1 MGKRVPRRKVVDDGI
16 PIDPALIDPALYA
29 PTPFNSSPSAPSH
42 TPPHGSG
49 VNLTRLVPTA
59 SPAEN
64 RDQVTLQQALTQA
77 AVSQA
82 QEAIK
87 NAEANSYQLQQ
98 QIATQQAQ
106 LNEAEFMIDLQ
117 EKSIE
122 ESTDNAK
129 RLRTNVAQQSATTE
143 AREEHI
149 SLLEIRLAEVNSENA
164 RISVLAQKRSE
175 SYHQQMIDM
184 ESRILDL
191 ERDLDDANTDLLEH
205 KKLVKLEKE
214 DWSNLHAAMQATES
228 RKAACFG
235 RMAEALSHLNEMMSV
250 VSDKIN
256 GFERTMTNPYPRGQD
271 STDNLPKHHDRAH
284 VSPRFSIQD
293 LNFPVTLPTMT
304 KRTLSNALS
313 AAPSATTESK
323 FANTPSAVQPAITN
337 NEVTD
342 TLATNI
348 QPQTP
353 EPPIPFCDSEFDSLD
368 LQFFA
373 AEEGFQRV
381 DWCEARNVPYN
392 EDYELGVPLKESP
405 MPDAP
410 ENAKPTSSNI
420 MTSEMAQPMFQ
431 TATHDANTETTNAPF
446 DMAPGSGYGLGMLS
460 EETLAGITGALQH
473 EEQRQTNFIIPDFG
487 AAPLAEAPTT
497 TEFHQPREVPIID
510 ITMTDDPAIDLLPPS
525 PHVGWNGVLDPA
537 ASALSA
543 PERKRARQVYGFWEP
558 DNRTAESWDGNL
570 YVKRTK
576 LTLPLS
582 RPRYLNARKR
592 WVKAVKS
599 HVRVPIP
606 TTPLWTMPAVI
617 SLSATFAPPPT
628 QIDST
633 MAASTDPIVAPAPIV
648 EQAPIASVLAQQA
661 KIEER
666 WKRQAADRVASR
678 MRPPIY
684 RGPGPRT
691 YPVYKAIS
699 VRDPGA
705 LEVPVAARIRQVE
718 LAKDFANIRRAQA
731 QPANPISR
739 VRTSAVVPGR
749 FGFGLQDV
757 HDNPR
762 KITVRTRFEQWP
774 LGPSVNGPQ
783 AVDSGLHHPV
793 STPPVPVPMVAA
805 VESPEITFPGVIRQ
819 SMSLLFKFLLMAY
832 YLMDKVSGYA
842 RASILILM
850 SVLMPVLI
858 FVVPVFARFI
868 LAVLQAVCQETR
880 IKAPGLVF
888 SLAPIVPLVSRAIL
902 VFLGSIRRHC
912 PSRLLLV
919 LALLVAIEYTAY
931 STQWKGYE
939 RQYICHLD
947 HLRYSRFCE
956 WPWLEKID
964 YWVTRWLADDRGTV
978 G

>member
-1 MGKRVPRRKVVDDGI
+1 MGKRVPRRQVVDDGI

-42 TPPHGSG
+42 TPPHGSV
-49 VNLTRLVPTA
+49 VNLTPLVPTA
-59 SPAEN
+59 SQAEN

-87 NAEANSYQLQQ
+87 NAEANSYQLQR

-106 LNEAEFMIDLQ
+106 LNEAESMIDLQ

-122 ESTDNAK
+122 ESTGNAK

-143 AREEHI
+143 AREQHI

-191 ERDLDDANTDLLEH
+191 ERDLEDANTDLLEH

-214 DWSNLHAAMQATES
+214 DWSNLHGAMQATES

-256 GFERTMTNPYPRGQD
+256 GFERTMTNPYPRCQD
-271 STDNLPKHHDRAH
+271 STDNLPEHHDRAH

-293 LNFPVTLPTMT
+293 LNFPATLPTVT
-304 KRTLSNALS
+304 KRKLSNTLS
-313 AAPSATTESK
+313 AAPFTIT
-323 FANTPSAVQPAITN
+323 NTPSAVQPAITN

-381 DWCEARNVPYN
+381 DWCEAHNVPYN
-392 EDYELGVPLKESP
+392 EDYELGVPLQESP

-410 ENAKPTSSNI
+410 ENAKPTSSNF

-431 TATHDANTETTNAPF
+431 TATHDANTEIINAPF
-446 DMAPGSGYGLGMLS
+446 DMAPGSGYGVGMLS

-497 TEFHQPREVPIID
+497 TEFHQQSEVPIID
-510 ITMTDDPAIDLLPPS
+510 VTMTDAPAIDLLPPS
-525 PHVGWNGVLDPA
+525 PNVGWNGVLDPA

-543 PERKRARQVYGFWEP
+543 PERKRTRQVYGFWEP
-558 DNRTAESWDGNL
+558 DDRSAKSWDGNL

-576 LTLPLS
+576 LTLLIS

-592 WVKAVKS
+592 WVKAVKP
-599 HVRVPIP
+599 RIRAPIP
-606 TTPLWTMPAVI
+606 TTPSWTMPVV
-617 SLSATFAPPPT
+617 SLSAIFAPPPT

-661 KIEER
+661 KTKEAESER
-666 WKRQAADRVASR
+666 PRGP
-678 MRPPIY
+678 RPRINH
-684 RGPGPRT
+684 GPGPRT
-691 YPVYKAIS
+691 YPVYKAYSVPS

-705 LEVPVAARIRQVE
+705 LEVPVAARYGLSQQN
-718 LAKDFANIRRAQA
+718 AKDFSKIRPAQA
-731 QPANPISR
+731 QSVRPAQVRSVNPIPS

-749 FGFGLQDV
+749 FGSGLRDV

-762 KITVRTRFEQWP
+762 MVKMRTRVEQ
-774 LGPSVNGPQ
+774 LRSESVNGPQ

-793 STPPVPVPMVAA
+793 STPPVSVPIVAA
-805 VESPEITFPGVIRQ
+805 VESPEITSPGVIRQ

-832 YLMDKVSGYA
+832 YLMVKVSGYA
-842 RASILILM
+842 MASVIILM
-850 SVLMPVLI
+850 AVLI
-858 FVVPVFARFI
+858 PLFPIFVRFI
-868 LAVLQAVCQETR
+868 LTVLQAVWQETR

-888 SLAPIVPLVSRAIL
+888 SLAPVVPLVSRAML

-931 STQWKGYE
+931 SIQWKGYE

-947 HLRYSRFCE
+947 HLRYSRFRE

-964 YWVTRWLADDRGTV
+964 YWVTRWLEDDRGTL

>member
-1 MGKRVPRRKVVDDGI
+1 
-16 PIDPALIDPALYA
+16 
-29 PTPFNSSPSAPSH
+29 
-42 TPPHGSG
+42 
-49 VNLTRLVPTA
+49 LVPTA

-64 RDQVTLQQALTQA
+64 RDQVTFQFQQAFTQA
-77 AVSQA
+77 AVSQV

-87 NAEANSYQLQQ
+87 NAEANSNQLQR

-117 EKSIE
+117 EKSIK

-129 RLRTNVAQQSATTE
+129 RLRTNIAQQSATTE
-143 AREEHI
+143 AREQHI

-228 RKAACFG
+228 RKVACFG

-271 STDNLPKHHDRAH
+271 STDNLPEHHDRAH

-293 LNFPVTLPTMT
+293 LNFPVTLPTVT
-304 KRTLSNALS
+304 KRTLSNTLS
-313 AAPSATTESK
+313 AAPATITKSN
-323 FANTPSAVQPAITN
+323 FANSPSAVQPAITN

-342 TLATNI
+342 TLAINI

-381 DWCEARNVPYN
+381 DWCEAHNVPYN
-392 EDYELGVPLKESP
+392 EDYELGVPLQESP

-410 ENAKPTSSNI
+410 ENAKPTSSNF

-431 TATHDANTETTNAPF
+431 AATHDANTEITNAPF

-460 EETLAGITGALQH
+460 EETLAGITGALQL
-473 EEQRQTNFIIPDFG
+473 EEQRQTNFIIPDFSV
-487 AAPLAEAPTT
+487 APLAEAPTT
-497 TEFHQPREVPIID
+497 TEFHQQSEVPIID
-510 ITMTDDPAIDLLPPS
+510 VTMTDAPAIDLLPPS
-525 PHVGWNGVLDPA
+525 PNVGWNGVLDPA

-543 PERKRARQVYGFWEP
+543 PERKRTRQVYGFWEP
-558 DNRTAESWDGNL
+558 DDRSAKSWDGNL

-576 LTLPLS
+576 PTLPLS

-592 WVKAVKS
+592 WVKAVKPCI
-599 HVRVPIP
+599 RAPIP
-606 TTPLWTMPAVI
+606 TTPSWTMPVV

-628 QIDST
+628 QVDFT
-633 MAASTDPIVAPAPIV
+633 MAASTDPIVAPAPII

-661 KIEER
+661 KTKEAESER
-666 WKRQAADRVASR
+666 SR
-678 MRPPIY
+678 GPRPRINH
-684 RGPGPRT
+684 GPGPRT
-691 YPVYKAIS
+691 YPVYKAYS
-699 VRDPGA
+699 VLDPGA
-705 LEVPVAARIRQVE
+705 LEVPVAARYRLSQQNTKDLKIRP
-718 LAKDFANIRRAQA
+718 AQA
-731 QPANPISR
+731 QSVRLAQARSVNPIPS

-749 FGFGLQDV
+749 FGSGLKDV
-757 HDNPR
+757 HDSPR
-762 KITVRTRFEQWP
+762 KIKRRTRVEQ
-774 LGPSVNGPQ
+774 LRSESVNGPQ

-793 STPPVPVPMVAA
+793 STPAVSVPIVAA

-819 SMSLLFKFLLMAY
+819 SMSLLFKFLSMAY
-832 YLMDKVSGYA
+832 YLMVKVSGYA
-842 RASILILM
+842 MASVIILMAVLIPLFPTFVRLILT
-850 SVLMPVLI
+850 
-858 FVVPVFARFI
+858 
-868 LAVLQAVCQETR
+868 VLQAVWQETR
-880 IKAPGLVF
+880 TKAPGLVF
-888 SLAPIVPLVSRAIL
+888 SLAPIVPLVSRAMLI
-902 VFLGSIRRHC
+902 FLGSIRRHC

-947 HLRYSRFCE
+947 HLRYSRFRE
-956 WPWLEKID
+956 WPWMEKID
-964 YWVTRWLADDRGTV
+964 YWVTRWLADDRGTL

>member
-1 MGKRVPRRKVVDDGI
+1 V
-16 PIDPALIDPALYA
+16 
-29 PTPFNSSPSAPSH
+29 
-42 TPPHGSG
+42 
-49 VNLTRLVPTA
+49 VNLTPLVPTA
-59 SPAEN
+59 SQAEN

-87 NAEANSYQLQQ
+87 NAEANSYQLQR

-106 LNEAEFMIDLQ
+106 LNEAESMIDLQ

-122 ESTDNAK
+122 ESTGNAK

-143 AREEHI
+143 AREQHI

-175 SYHQQMIDM
+175 SYQQQMIDM
-184 ESRILDL
+184 ESRIIDL

-214 DWSNLHAAMQATES
+214 DWSNLHGAMQATES

-271 STDNLPKHHDRAH
+271 STDNLPEHHDRAH

-293 LNFPVTLPTMT
+293 LNFPATLPTVT
-304 KRTLSNALS
+304 KRTVSNTLSE
-313 AAPSATTESK
+313 APSTITKSN

-381 DWCEARNVPYN
+381 DWCEAHNVPYN
-392 EDYELGVPLKESP
+392 EDYELGVPLQESP

-410 ENAKPTSSNI
+410 ENAKPTSSNF

-431 TATHDANTETTNAPF
+431 TATHDANTEIINAPF
-446 DMAPGSGYGLGMLS
+446 DMAPGSGYGVGMLS

-497 TEFHQPREVPIID
+497 TEFHQQSEVPIID
-510 ITMTDDPAIDLLPPS
+510 VTMTDAPATDLLPPS
-525 PHVGWNGVLDPA
+525 PNVGWNGVLDPA

-543 PERKRARQVYGFWEP
+543 PEKKRTRQVYGFWEP
-558 DNRTAESWDGNL
+558 DNRSAKSWDGNL

-592 WVKAVKS
+592 WVKAVKP
-599 HVRVPIP
+599 RIRAPIP
-606 TTPLWTMPAVI
+606 TTPSWTMPVV
-617 SLSATFAPPPT
+617 SLSAIFAPPPT

-661 KIEER
+661 KTKEAESER
-666 WKRQAADRVASR
+666 PRGP
-678 MRPPIY
+678 RPRINH
-684 RGPGPRT
+684 GPGPRT
-691 YPVYKAIS
+691 YPVYKAYS
-699 VRDPGA
+699 VLDPGA
-705 LEVPVAARIRQVE
+705 LEVPVAARYRLSQQN
-718 LAKDFANIRRAQA
+718 AKDFSKIRPAQA
-731 QPANPISR
+731 QSVRPAQVRSVNPIPS

-749 FGFGLQDV
+749 FGTGLRDV

-762 KITVRTRFEQWP
+762 MVKMRTRVEQ
-774 LGPSVNGPQ
+774 LRSESVNGPQ

-793 STPPVPVPMVAA
+793 STPPVSVPIVAA
-805 VESPEITFPGVIRQ
+805 VESPETTSPGVIRQ

-832 YLMDKVSGYA
+832 YLMVKVSGYA
-842 RASILILM
+842 MASVIILM
-850 SVLMPVLI
+850 AVLI
-858 FVVPVFARFI
+858 PLFPTFVRFI
-868 LAVLQAVCQETR
+868 LTVLQAVWQETR

-888 SLAPIVPLVSRAIL
+888 SLAPVVPLVSRAML

-931 STQWKGYE
+931 SIQWKGYE

-947 HLRYSRFCE
+947 HLRYSRFRE

-964 YWVTRWLADDRGTV
+964 YWVTRWLADDRGTL